1 MATTKSTNITTTSA
15 QYILKYILG
24 EQASPSSS
32 SAVQRYLAL
41 GTTPAQPDGTG
52 FTELSGNGYAR
63 CKIGSWYYTAN
74 DENVDYFS
82 FDNTSTDSD
91 GNITEFYATNTK
103 EIHFNMA
110 TGSWG
115 TTEYFA
121 IYDSASGGNIIYAG
135 TLTTAISPTANTVP
149 LIQVGYCK
157 ISIPTPYS
165 S

>member
-1 MATTKSTNITTTSA
+1 MATTKSTNVTSISA

-24 EQASPSSS
+24 EQSISYNSSS
-32 SAVQRYLAL
+32 VQRYLAL

-52 FTELSGNGYAR
+52 FTEQSGNGYAR
-63 CKIGSWYYTAN
+63 CKIGSWYYSVN
-74 DENVDYFS
+74 DKNVDYFS
-82 FDNTSTDSD
+82 FDNTLTDSD

-115 TTEYFA
+115 TTQYFA
-121 IYDSASGGNIIYAG
+121 IYDAETNGNIIYAG
-135 TLTTAISPTANTVP
+135 ELTTAISPTANTVP
-149 LIQVGYCK
+149 LIQIGACK